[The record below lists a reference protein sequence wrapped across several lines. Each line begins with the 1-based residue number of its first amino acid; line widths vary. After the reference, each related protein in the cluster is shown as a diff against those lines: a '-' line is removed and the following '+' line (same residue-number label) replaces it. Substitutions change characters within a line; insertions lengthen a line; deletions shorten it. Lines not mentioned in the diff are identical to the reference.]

1 MIATLI
7 KYLFTLFGA
16 VMLAGTFYLSQDTR
30 AFLASA
36 VQAEGTVIEL
46 VRSHKTY
53 RPVIRFT
60 DRHDQTVEFTS
71 SAGSNPPSYAVGE
84 KVAVLYLPEKPHT
97 AEIDDFFMI
106 WGGLIILGILG
117 VVFFLIG
124 AGLFIASLRRQRT
137 ASRGR
142 TAAARTRGSR

>member
-16 VMLAGTFYLSQDTR
+16 VMLAGTFYLSRDTR

-36 VQAEGTVIEL
+36 VQAEGKVIEL

-53 RPVIRFT
+53 RPVIRFI
-60 DRHDQTVEFTS
+60 DRRGQAVEFTS
-71 SAGSNPPSYAVGE
+71 SAGSSPPIYAVGE
-84 KVAVLYLPEKPHT
+84 KVAVLYLPEKPRN
-97 AEIDDFFMI
+97 AEVDDFFVI

-117 VVFFLIG
+117 IVFFLIG
-124 AGLFIASLRRQRT
+124 AGLFVATLRRQRE
-137 ASRGR
+137 AMG
-142 TAAARTRGSR
+142 

>member
-1 MIATLI
+1 MNDARGGPGSGILLTLV

-16 VMLAGTFYLSQDTR
+16 VMLAGTFYLSRDTR

-36 VQAEGTVIEL
+36 VQAEGAVIEL
-46 VRSHKTY
+46 ARSHKTY
-53 RPVIRFT
+53 RPVIRFI
-60 DRHDQTVEFTS
+60 DRRGQAVEFTS

-84 KVAVLYLPEKPHT
+84 KVAVLYLPEKPHI
-97 AEIDDFFMI
+97 AEVDDFFMI

-124 AGLFIASLRRQRT
+124 AGLFVATRRRQGGAKR
-137 ASRGR
+137 
-142 TAAARTRGSR
+142 